1 MVALV
6 RNPEEGF
13 LLTVMITG
21 GTGFLGSHL
30 ARHLLE
36 QAGETDVVLFDAAP
50 NPDLIG
56 DIAERVTVVQG
67 DVLEPTDLLSAM
79 RRYNVNRIAH
89 LAFVL
94 TRGAVAHPYR
104 AIKINTMGTANIFET
119 SRIHGVERVVY
130 ASSAAVYG
138 TRSTLDDDE
147 LDEEVVPNPDTI
159 YGAAKLFNEQM
170 ADLYGKEHG
179 LDLIGLRPVSIFGV
193 GRGGRITSDAQ
204 HFMVRPE
211 LAALGRP
218 IEMPP
223 DDQVSDWMY
232 VADAAAAWRLALAVK
247 EPPHRI
253 FNISSEHRRIGDAT
267 RHVRSLL
274 PDAEIAVSTDPVTM
288 LRSVSNRR
296 LREGLGFEPRY
307 TLEQGLEEYLSA
319 VRLQAGLPPLAPPP

>member
-1 MVALV
+1 MA
-6 RNPEEGF
+6 
-13 LLTVMITG
+13 VMITG
-21 GTGFLGSHL
+21 GAGFLGSHL
-30 ARHLLE
+30 ARHLLDE
-36 QAGETDVVLFDAAP
+36 AGETDVVLFDAAP
-50 NPDLIG
+50 NPDLID
-56 DIAERVTVVQG
+56 DIAEHATVVQG

-79 RRYNVNRIAH
+79 RRFNVDRVVH
-89 LAFVL
+89 LAFIL
-94 TRGAVAHPYR
+94 TRGATANPYR
-104 AIKINTMGTANIFET
+104 AIKINTMGTANVFET
-119 SRIHGVERVVY
+119 CRIHGVERVVY

-138 TRSTLDDDE
+138 TRNSLDDEE
-147 LDEEVVPNPDTI
+147 LDEETVPRPDTI

-232 VADAAAAWRLALAVK
+232 VADAAAAWRLALAAK
-247 EPPHRI
+247 DPPHRT
-253 FNISSEHRRIGDAT
+253 FNISSERRRIGDAT
-267 RHVRSLL
+267 RHVRNLL
-274 PDAEIAVSTDPVTM
+274 PDAEIAVSAEPVSM

-296 LREGLGFEPRY
+296 LREELGFEPRY
-307 TLEQGLEEYLSA
+307 TLEEGLEEYLSA
-319 VRLQAGLPPLAPPP
+319 VRRQAGLSPLAPPP